1 MYNVCRVDIGKGEG
15 VYREIDAKLRLFVKE
30 VRKKYDV
37 HKIIVFG
44 SFVRKDL
51 NEGSDID
58 IIIVGDFKERFHKR
72 IVNIL
77 DLTDL
82 PIEPL
87 CYTVEEFDRM
97 VDEKNL
103 FIGAA
108 VGGGVLI

>member
-1 MYNVCRVDIGKGEG
+1 M
-15 VYREIDAKLRLFVKE
+15 RLFAKE
-30 VRKKYDV
+30 VRKKHDV

-72 IVNIL
+72 IATIL

-87 CYTVEEFDRM
+87 CYTIKEFDRM
-97 VDEKNL
+97 IDEENL
-103 FIGAA
+103 FIEAA
-108 VGGGVLI
+108 VRGGVLI

>member
-1 MYNVCRVDIGKGEG
+1 M
-15 VYREIDAKLRLFVKE
+15 
-30 VRKKYDV
+30 RKKHDV
-37 HKIIVFG
+37 NKIIVFG

-72 IVNIL
+72 IAAIL

-87 CYTVEEFDRM
+87 CYTMEEFDRM
-97 VDEKNL
+97 VDEENL
-103 FIGAA
+103 FIEDAL
-108 VGGGVLI
+108 GGGVLI